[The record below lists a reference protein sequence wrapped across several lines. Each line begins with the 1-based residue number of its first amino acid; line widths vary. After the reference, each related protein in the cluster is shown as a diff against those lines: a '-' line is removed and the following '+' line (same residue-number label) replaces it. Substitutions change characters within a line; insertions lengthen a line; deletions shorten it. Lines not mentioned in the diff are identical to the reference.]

1 MTRTETPSPLV
12 GVILEEQIELSLTEV
27 CAACR
32 VQTSQ
37 IIALVEEGVIEPA
50 TTAPPDQAPAD
61 WRFAGAALTRA
72 RRALRLQRD
81 LDLDPS
87 AAALVLELLDRIDA
101 LRAMTARDR

>member
-32 VQTSQ
+32 VHTSQ
-37 IIALVEEGVIEPA
+37 IVALVEEGVIEPVPPA
-50 TTAPPDQAPAD
+50 SPDQAPAD
-61 WRFAGAALTRA
+61 WRFAGDVLDRA
-72 RRALRLQRD
+72 SRALRLQRD

-87 AAALVLELLDRIDA
+87 AAALVLELLEQIDA
-101 LRAMTARDR
+101 LRAMTARGR